1 MEMNLVD
8 AQKQW
13 YDRNGWP
20 LDLNAVYAENEF
32 KGDSSDLVAA
42 QKWYMERLDGGP
54 GSGNWGH
61 SGRPGVRGGSGA
73 GGGAAYRLTTPT
85 GGYTG
90 LVGAYKENVARSKNG
105 NGGKTAQK
113 SAEQKNSKLSRT
125 DFDKEYAERDNS
137 VKNLQSQITKKL
149 NSYNEPSRQEQEYLF
164 SQYKEAAEKRNELAR
179 KQFSAVDDCESVNDV
194 NAYMRAQ
201 GFFKEG
207 VVEKEY
213 MTILGFKQTKTE
225 TLMCNE
231 VDLNGC
237 DAESA
242 KGICKAYEM
251 AFNEF
256 PEVKGKLYG
265 IQAKKL
271 MTGVMGQC
279 ITMDAAGHANGSISV
294 NTDYVG
300 SSDRVNNAYAN
311 CVKRGFHPE
320 IRQEISGAQVTVVH
334 EIGHAIDGYISE
346 TYTNHT
352 GEKQTDTFAT
362 DVLRKVS
369 KKNRM
374 TQKAI
379 KESISGKKGYAVN
392 NNREFFAEA
401 IASALCGSNPSQ
413 TAKDVLEET
422 KAMVKGGTT

>member
-1 MEMNLVD
+1 MGVNLVE

-20 LDLNAVYAENEF
+20 LDLNAIYAENEF

-61 SGRPGVRGGSGA
+61 AGRPGIKGGSGA
-73 GGGAAYRLTTPT
+73 GGGVAYRLTTPT

-90 LVGAYKENVARSKNG
+90 LVGAYKENVARNKNG
-105 NGGKTAQK
+105 NGGKTAQN

-125 DFDKEYAERDNS
+125 DFDKEYATLDNS
-137 VKNLQSQITKKL
+137 VKNLQSQITEKL
-149 NSYNEPSRQEQEYLF
+149 NSYNVPRQEQEDLF
-164 SQYKEAAEKRNELAR
+164 NQYKEAAEKRNELAR
-179 KQFSAVDDCESVNDV
+179 KQFSAIDDCESVDDV

-207 VVEKEY
+207 VVDKEY
-213 MTILGFKQTKTE
+213 MTILGFKQTE
-225 TLMCNE
+225 TVTLTCNE
-231 VDLNGC
+231 VRLRGC

-271 MTGVMGQC
+271 GTGVIGRC
-279 ITMDAAGHANGSISV
+279 VTIDAAGHTNGEITM

-300 SSDRVNNAYAN
+300 SSDRINTAYAN

-320 IRQEISGAQVTVVH
+320 VRQGISGTQAAVVH

-346 TYTNHT
+346 TYTSHT
-352 GEKQTDTFAT
+352 GARETDTFAT

-369 KKNRM
+369 KKNKM
-374 TQKAI
+374 TQTATV
-379 KESISGKKGYAVN
+379 ETISGKKGYAVTS
-392 NNREFFAEA
+392 NREFFAEA

-413 TAKDVLEET
+413 TAKDVFEET
-422 KAMVKGGTT
+422 KAMMKGGTT

>member
-61 SGRPGVRGGSGA
+61 SGRPGIRGGSGA

-137 VKNLQSQITKKL
+137 VKNLQSQITKRL
-149 NSYNEPSRQEQEYLF
+149 NSYNVPRQEQEELF
-164 SQYKEAAEKRNELAR
+164 NQYKEAAEKRNELAR
-179 KQFSAVDDCESVNDV
+179 RQFSTIDDCESVDDV

-207 VVEKEY
+207 VVDKEY
-213 MTILGFKQTKTE
+213 MTILGFKQTE
-225 TLMCNE
+225 TVTLICNE
-231 VDLNGC
+231 VKLRGC
-237 DAESA
+237 DTESA

-265 IQAKKL
+265 IQTKKL
-271 MTGVMGQC
+271 RAGMMGRC
-279 ITMDAAGHANGSISV
+279 VTIDAAGHTNGEITM

-300 SSDRVNNAYAN
+300 SSDRINTAFAN
-311 CVKRGFHPE
+311 CIRKGFHPE
-320 IRQEISGAQVTVVH
+320 IKQGISGAQAAVVH

-346 TYTNHT
+346 TYTSHT
-352 GEKQTDTFAT
+352 GARETDTFAT
-362 DVLRKVS
+362 DVLRKVA
-369 KKNRM
+369 KKNKM
-374 TQKAI
+374 TQTATA
-379 KESISGKKGYAVN
+379 ETISGKYGYATWS
-392 NNREFFAEA
+392 NREFFAEA

-413 TAKDVLEET
+413 TAKNVFEET
-422 KAMVKGGTT
+422 KAMMKGETT